1 MDIARLIATR
11 DPSDIVTCP
20 ASASVR
26 DAVKLLAERRIGA
39 MPVLRQGQLTGIFS
53 ERDVL
58 YRLAEE
64 GAFCLEREVGEVMT
78 SPPVTIARET
88 SADEALELMTRRRIR
103 HLPVMDGPLM
113 VGFISIGDIVKG
125 KIDAVT
131 AEAIEVHPANAQ
143 LPILVCHGTSDD
155 VLPLA
160 MAMNSK
166 RHLEKLNLAP
176 EFHTYPM
183 PHSVCAEEV
192 ADISAFIQ
200 KHL

>member
-1 MDIARLIATR
+1 
-11 DPSDIVTCP
+11 
-20 ASASVR
+20 
-26 DAVKLLAERRIGA
+26 

-131 AEAIEVHPANAQ
+131 AEAEQMRQYIQ
-143 LPILVCHGTSDD
+143 
-155 VLPLA
+155 
-160 MAMNSK
+160 MA
-166 RHLEKLNLAP
+166 
-176 EFHTYPM
+176 
-183 PHSVCAEEV
+183 
-192 ADISAFIQ
+192 
-200 KHL
+200 